1 MTILDFHIL
10 QGRDETSVCP
20 DSGRPSKMYLGDG
33 KSNSINVEIRQ
44 HPSCLQVNEMD
55 NGYRVFRFST
65 IYIICLSW

>member
-1 MTILDFHIL
+1 MTILNFHIL

-44 HPSCLQVNEMD
+44 HPSCLQVNEID
-55 NGYRVFRFST
+55 IEFCVSVFITS
-65 IYIICLSW
+65 S